1 MYLDKLS
8 TQGRV
13 PVVISRQVINTGEG
27 PLYLDKLSRHGGGG
41 GVSRQP
47 YQHRGGLGVSRQV
60 INTGEGWVYLD
71 KLSTQGRV
79 GCI

>member
-8 TQGRV
+8 TQGRIGV
-13 PVVISRQVINTGEG
+13 SRQVINTGEG
-27 PLYLDKLSRHGGGG
+27 CVG
-41 GVSRQP
+41 
-47 YQHRGGLGVSRQV
+47 QHRGGLGVSRQV

>member
-8 TQGRV
+8 TQGR
-13 PVVISRQVINTGEG
+13 QVINTGEDWV
-27 PLYLDKLSRHGGGG
+27 YLD
-41 GVSRQP
+41 
-47 YQHRGGLGVSRQV
+47 RQV

>member
-13 PVVISRQVINTGEG
+13 
-27 PLYLDKLSRHGGGG
+27 
-41 GVSRQP
+41 
-47 YQHRGGLGVSRQV
+47 GVSRQV
-60 INTGEGWVYLD
+60 INTGEGSTQGGYLD

>member
-8 TQGRV
+8 TQ
-13 PVVISRQVINTGEG
+13 
-27 PLYLDKLSRHGGGG
+27 
-41 GVSRQP
+41 
-47 YQHRGGLGVSRQV
+47 GGLGVSRQV

-71 KLSTQGRV
+71 KLSTGEGWVYLDKLSTQGRI

>member
-8 TQGRV
+8 TQG
-13 PVVISRQVINTGEG
+13 
-27 PLYLDKLSRHGGGG
+27 GGGG
-41 GVSRQP
+41 LSTQGRV
-47 YQHRGGLGVSRQV
+47 GVSRQV

>member
-13 PVVISRQVINTGEG
+13 GVSRQVINTGEG
-27 PLYLDKLSRHGGGG
+27 WVY
-41 GVSRQP
+41 
-47 YQHRGGLGVSRQV
+47 QV

>member
-13 PVVISRQVINTGEG
+13 
-27 PLYLDKLSRHGGGG
+27 
-41 GVSRQP
+41 
-47 YQHRGGLGVSRQV
+47 GVSRQV
-60 INTGEGWVYLD
+60 INTGGGVSRQAINTGEDWVYLD
-71 KLSTQGRV
+71 KLSTQGRF

>member
-1 MYLDKLS
+1 MYLEKLS
-8 TQGRV
+8 TQRRV
-13 PVVISRQVINTGEG
+13 
-27 PLYLDKLSRHGGGG
+27 
-41 GVSRQP
+41 
-47 YQHRGGLGVSRQV
+47 GVSRQV

>member
-13 PVVISRQVINTGEG
+13 
-27 PLYLDKLSRHGGGG
+27 
-41 GVSRQP
+41 
-47 YQHRGGLGVSRQV
+47 GVSRQV
-60 INTGEGWVYLD
+60 INTGGGGGVYLD
-71 KLSTQGRV
+71 KLSTQGRI

>member
-8 TQGRV
+8 TQGR
-13 PVVISRQVINTGEG
+13 
-27 PLYLDKLSRHGGGG
+27 
-41 GVSRQP
+41 
-47 YQHRGGLGVSRQV
+47 LGVSRQV
-60 INTGEGWVYLD
+60 INTGGGVWGYLD

>member
-13 PVVISRQVINTGEG
+13 VVSRQVIKT
-27 PLYLDKLSRHGGGG
+27 GGG
-41 GVSRQP
+41 GVSRQA
-47 YQHRGGLGVSRQV
+47 
-60 INTGEGWVYLD
+60 INTGEDWVYLD

>member
-13 PVVISRQVINTGEG
+13 
-27 PLYLDKLSRHGGGG
+27 
-41 GVSRQP
+41 
-47 YQHRGGLGVSRQV
+47 
-60 INTGEGWVYLD
+60 EGWVYLD

>member
-1 MYLDKLS
+1 MYLDRLS
-8 TQGRV
+8 CL
-13 PVVISRQVINTGEG
+13 E
-27 PLYLDKLSRHGGGG
+27 
-41 GVSRQP
+41 
-47 YQHRGGLGVSRQV
+47 HRGGLGVSRQV

>member
-8 TQGRV
+8 TQ
-13 PVVISRQVINTGEG
+13 
-27 PLYLDKLSRHGGGG
+27 YL
-41 GVSRQP
+41 
-47 YQHRGGLGVSRQV
+47 GGLGVSRQV

-71 KLSTQGRV
+71 KLSTQRRVSTQGRV

>member
-13 PVVISRQVINTGEG
+13 
-27 PLYLDKLSRHGGGG
+27 
-41 GVSRQP
+41 
-47 YQHRGGLGVSRQV
+47 GVSRQV
-60 INTGEGWVYLD
+60 INTGGGGGGVSRQAINTGEDWVYLD

>member
-8 TQGRV
+8 TQGW
-13 PVVISRQVINTGEG
+13 G
-27 PLYLDKLSRHGGGG
+27 
-41 GVSRQP
+41 
-47 YQHRGGLGVSRQV
+47 GGLGVSRQV
-60 INTGEGWVYLD
+60 INTGRVSRQVINTGEGWGYLD

>member
-13 PVVISRQVINTGEG
+13 
-27 PLYLDKLSRHGGGG
+27 
-41 GVSRQP
+41 
-47 YQHRGGLGVSRQV
+47 GVSRQV
-60 INTGEGWVYLD
+60 VNTGENWGYLD

-79 GCI
+79 GGI

>member
-13 PVVISRQVINTGEG
+13 GGGFNTG
-27 PLYLDKLSRHGGGG
+27 
-41 GVSRQP
+41 
-47 YQHRGGLGVSRQV
+47 GL
-60 INTGEGWVYLD
+60 YLD

>member
-13 PVVISRQVINTGEG
+13 
-27 PLYLDKLSRHGGGG
+27 
-41 GVSRQP
+41 
-47 YQHRGGLGVSRQV
+47 GVSRQV
-60 INTGEGWVYLD
+60 INTGGGGVYLD
-71 KLSTQGRV
+71 KLSTQGRI